1 MSVSSPRTPDEKA
14 FAKVVSVY
22 LWKRYEMA
30 LPESPGYVTQNI
42 LDVINDAGLTIQTIK
57 GEPMDNITLIERAIR
72 EDIAGRI
79 EDLCECITFSMPGCD
94 HMKAA
99 SIARG
104 DDK

>member
-1 MSVSSPRTPDEKA
+1 MTDARDKA
-14 FAKVVSVY
+14 AKVMSSY
-22 LWKRYEMA
+22 LWNRYEYL
-30 LPESPGYVTQNI
+30 LPEAPGYVTQ
-42 LDVINDAGLTIQTIK
+42 LLLQQLEASGLEITTK

-79 EDLCECITFSMPGCD
+79 EDLCICTTFTMPGCD